1 MRLLLVF
8 AFLLSFGIVTAQET
22 GSVNPNGFNI
32 FYYPNGAKSSEGN
45 LLNGK
50 PDGIWKAY
58 HENGI
63 LKSEGNRVNGKL
75 EGAWSFFN
83 EDGSPAAIYNYV
95 GGTKNG
101 IQKEFYS
108 NKTIRAKNP
117 W

>member
-22 GSVNPNGFNI
+22 GTVNPNGFNI

-58 HENGI
+58 HENGN

-75 EGAWSFFN
+75 EGAWSFLMRMGQRQQSIIMLVAPKTEFK
-83 EDGSPAAIYNYV
+83 
-95 GGTKNG
+95 KNF
-101 IQKEFYS
+101 IQIKPFVP
-108 NKTIRAKNP
+108 KNP